1 MIDIL
6 VDTSAYSAGA
16 KGHPHVRAILER
28 ATTISFNPAV
38 LGELQAG
45 FLRGGRR
52 AENEETLR
60 SFLASP
66 RVRVL
71 DITAET
77 TRRYAVI
84 LNQLRDAGTPLPVND
99 VWIAASA
106 MEHGITLL
114 TTDAHF
120 LRVPQIL
127 VEFAPR

>member
-1 MIDIL
+1 MTDIL

-16 KGHPHVRAILER
+16 KGHQRAR
-28 ATTISFNPAV
+28 AVMEHAATIFFNPAV

-45 FLRGGRR
+45 FLRGSRR

-60 SFLASP
+60 SFLAAP

-77 TRRYAVI
+77 ARRYAVI
-84 LNQLRDAGTPLPVND
+84 LSQLRDAGTPLPVND

-106 MEHGITLL
+106 MEHGLTLL

-120 LRVPQIL
+120 LRVRQIL
-127 VEFAPR
+127 VEFAPP